1 MRNYTPNGLCTKFG
15 EIFHVNFFFT
25 SHQRDVYYFF
35 LLSVAL
41 GKWRKWAVKWSK
53 DSVPVMMDAATNQR
67 LYRNVFFRWSLT
79 VLLAVE
85 LVSTIG
91 LAVYFFY
98 HERISDCIT
107 AVNTSKYEIR
117 FEMYIFSYDFGWIDR
132 SIDRLMTIPQR
143 RKALS
148 GWIKLWMTSTK
159 CVKVDRGRI
168 LDGTAG
174 ANILDGWMN
183 EGWGASRQLGWRD
196 LPRRPLWPFAP

>member
-1 MRNYTPNGLCTKFG
+1 
-15 EIFHVNFFFT
+15 
-25 SHQRDVYYFF
+25 
-35 LLSVAL
+35 
-41 GKWRKWAVKWSK
+41 
-53 DSVPVMMDAATNQR
+53 MMDAATNQR

-148 GWIKLWMTSTK
+148 G
-159 CVKVDRGRI
+159 
-168 LDGTAG
+168 
-174 ANILDGWMN
+174 
-183 EGWGASRQLGWRD
+183 
-196 LPRRPLWPFAP
+196 